1 MNDSLSL
8 VLFSGTADKLHAAA
22 TVAAGAAAMGRPV
35 NVLLQYWALD
45 AFRADRIDSRPRAR
59 LRRHAPP
66 ASSKPVKGTAAIPWL
81 ETFRM
86 AKELG
91 EVSIQ
96 ACSGSLETLG
106 FDAGRLDP
114 LVDGPCGIAAFL
126 MAAEGGQILFI

>member
-45 AFRADRIDSRPRAR
+45 AFRADRIDSDHGLAYD
-59 LRRHAPP
+59 AT
-66 ASSKPVKGTAAIPWL
+66 AVGSSKPVNGVAAIPWL

-106 FDAGRLDP
+106 VDAGRLDP

-126 MAAEGGQILFI
+126 VAAEGGQLLFI

>member
-1 MNDSLSL
+1 MTAFLS
-8 VLFSGTADKLHAAA
+8 SCSRA
-22 TVAAGAAAMGRPV
+22 RPTSSMP
-35 NVLLQYWALD
+35 Q
-45 AFRADRIDSRPRAR
+45 RRSRPAR
-59 LRRHAPP
+59 RPSVVQSM
-66 ASSKPVKGTAAIPWL
+66 SSKPVRGTAAIPWL

-106 FDAGRLDP
+106 VDASRLDP

-126 MAAEGGQILFI
+126 VAAEGGQLLFI